1 MPNVKEGSVIEF
13 EYTIKSPRFSELID
27 LSFQSSIPV
36 NYSEFRT
43 YIPEYFVYTRIKRV
57 CFPRVSSE
65 KNKRTIVR
73 NSKER
78 AGIVGNTTF
87 LKIRLI
93 IKKR

>member
-27 LSFQSSIPV
+27 WSFQSSIPV

-43 YIPEYFVYTRIKRV
+43 YIPGILFIPESERV
-57 CFPRVSSE
+57 CFPKVSSE

-73 NSKER
+73 NSKKEQW
-78 AGIVGNTTF
+78 
-87 LKIRLI
+87 LCW
-93 IKKR
+93 